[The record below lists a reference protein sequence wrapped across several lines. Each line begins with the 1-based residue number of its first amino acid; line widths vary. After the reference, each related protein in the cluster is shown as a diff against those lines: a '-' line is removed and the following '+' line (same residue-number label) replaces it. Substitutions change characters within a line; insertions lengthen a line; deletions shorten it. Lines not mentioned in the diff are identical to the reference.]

1 MADAT
6 QPAPLSWQSLAE
18 SGRLARA
25 LDRESAADPHL
36 RKLRLTLEP
45 KAQLH
50 TLRLKMPCDCGS
62 CIVKAQMKAGASC
75 LVLVWNEEKQKCSLR
90 LKELADAAPSEGP
103 PVPAAG
109 VAAAEADTQAAAST
123 ATAEAVGGEGG
134 EGGAGGEGGGSGGS
148 GGWGGDLAAGFAPG
162 EGQKEPG

>member
-1 MADAT
+1 MAVAT

-25 LDRESAADPHL
+25 LDRENAAAPHL

-45 KAQLH
+45 KAQPH

-90 LKELADAAPSEGP
+90 LKELADAAAPSEGP
-103 PVPAAG
+103 PAPAAG

-123 ATAEAVGGEGG
+123 ATAEAVGGA
-134 EGGAGGEGGGSGGS
+134 GGAICLS
-148 GGWGGDLAAGFAPG
+148 AGMLSSIRSTTMYDSIV
-162 EGQKEPG
+162 KR